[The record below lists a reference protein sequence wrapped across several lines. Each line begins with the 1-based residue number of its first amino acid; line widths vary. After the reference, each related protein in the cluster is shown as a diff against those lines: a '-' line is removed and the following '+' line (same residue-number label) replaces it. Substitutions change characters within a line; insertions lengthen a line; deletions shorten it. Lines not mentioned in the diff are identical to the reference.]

1 MEAVV
6 FEDSPLAEYLEGKAP
21 TQGHS
26 LQPFTTLT
34 RLTGEGDI
42 EEEWAPALSQTSNSL
57 PPSPSFAPRGRPTV
71 QPKFRNKLPTP
82 LRLTIPPNATV
93 AAIHNTCSVRP
104 LFPWDTVE
112 AETDLSL

>member
-42 EEEWAPALSQTSNSL
+42 EEEWAPAKVPQQATYTSKIDHTTKCYS
-57 PPSPSFAPRGRPTV
+57 
-71 QPKFRNKLPTP
+71 
-82 LRLTIPPNATV
+82 
-93 AAIHNTCSVRP
+93 CSDP
-104 LFPWDTVE
+104 
-112 AETDLSL
+112 